1 MLIKTYVTGPARLY
15 QFVCYTI
22 YSKWAAISPPKVTT
36 TVCLC
41 FCLHLVLFYALNI
54 IVILKYKILL
64 NKKLIITIKLLSV
77 AEKLGCS
84 EPEYDEF
91 SFFTPDGTVKS
102 DDLVATDTGFVARR
116 DSLLLAASASST
128 AVTEK
133 QPEDRKRALTEPHRK
148 HNWLRIAKFSCTI

>member
-1 MLIKTYVTGPARLY
+1 M
-15 QFVCYTI
+15 
-22 YSKWAAISPPKVTT
+22 
-36 TVCLC
+36 
-41 FCLHLVLFYALNI
+41 
-54 IVILKYKILL
+54 

-84 EPEYDEF
+84 EPEFDEF

-102 DDLVATDTGFVARR
+102 DDLVATETGFVARR

-148 HNWLRIAKFSCTI
+148 HNWLRKPNFSCKIWFENVAEMA